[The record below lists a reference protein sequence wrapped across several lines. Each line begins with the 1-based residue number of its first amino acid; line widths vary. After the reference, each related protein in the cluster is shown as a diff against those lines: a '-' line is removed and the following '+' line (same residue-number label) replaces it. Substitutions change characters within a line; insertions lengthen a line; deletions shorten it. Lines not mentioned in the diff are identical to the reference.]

1 MTFYERFEALCKG
14 RGLLPQ
20 SKEIIKMTGVSSPSI
35 TGWKNGSAPKADVL
49 VRIAAYFGVSTD
61 YLLGVEDQNAVLMQR
76 AFDILDESNASE
88 QEKAL
93 LAMFRSTSEEG
104 RLRIIQSVM
113 NICDEIEKKPTTSS
127 AEDVG

>member
-1 MTFYERFEALCKG
+1 MFIERLNELLKERNLTRSKFLSDLNMGKNQFKYWETKG
-14 RGLLPQ
+14 TPNPATL
-20 SKEIIKMTGVSSPSI
+20 KVI
-35 TGWKNGSAPKADVL
+35 AD
-49 VRIAAYFGVSTD
+49 YFGVSVD
-61 YLLGVEDQNAVLMQR
+61 YLTGNDDLMEEAIR
-76 AFDILDESNASE
+76 VLDESNTTE